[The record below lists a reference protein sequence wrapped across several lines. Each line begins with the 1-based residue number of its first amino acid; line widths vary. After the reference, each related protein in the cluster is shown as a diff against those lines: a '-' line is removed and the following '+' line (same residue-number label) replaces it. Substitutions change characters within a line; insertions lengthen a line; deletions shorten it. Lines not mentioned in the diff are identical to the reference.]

1 MSGKKYKRT
10 GLAAALYRGR
20 LTEPMQYEGTMDG
33 ELFEEWLRKCLCPSL
48 ESGSTLIMDNAS
60 FHSKKKGENI
70 AVSFGHRVIFLPP
83 YSPEL
88 NPIERCWAVL
98 KKLLKGVVDSV
109 TSFDDALRICLQRK

>member
-1 MSGKKYKRT
+1 
-10 GLAAALYRGR
+10 
-20 LTEPMQYEGTMDG
+20 MQYEGTIDG
-33 ELFEEWLRKCLCPSL
+33 ELFEEWLRKFLCPSL

-60 FHSKKKGENI
+60 FHSKKKVESI
-70 AVSFGHRVIFLPP
+70 ASSFGHRVIFLPP

-98 KKLLKGVVDSV
+98 KKMLKGVVDSV